1 VNGDGF
7 SDVVVGLPYGP
18 GNIDVYFGGDPMDAT
33 VDLILFEEPPELY
46 FGCAVAT
53 GDVNGDGYCDIV
65 ASDYYKNGG
74 RGAAYVFYGGPLL
87 DNVPDITLRGH
98 GYEGFG
104 MTLGSGG
111 DVNSD
116 GYDDIVVGAWDNDD
130 LYGDAGRIY
139 IYYGGNPMDTVYDA
153 AMYGEGPG
161 HLLGWQPVDIC
172 RDSFLWSYDFVVA
185 ATMFWPD
192 GFPGM
197 CPGKLYILSGGN
209 PMDGIPDLWMH
220 GQRDSSGLG
229 IVSSAGDVD
238 GDGIEDV
245 VGGAIVEVDYMGAVY
260 LWLAGPGMDTLPDA
274 WAKGDSAFLGLGW
287 TVSSAGDV
295 NGDGRD
301 EVAFSNCFYNAAGH
315 PAHTVW
321 VCRYTGT
328 GVNENGAQAW
338 PREVRCSIRC
348 QPNPFRHRALI
359 EVSGARIRGQTEGR
373 VALAIHDTAGRLVK
387 SFGITKEAE
396 RFTWDGHDE
405 AGLVLPSGVYFLSVT
420 PEQTARPVKLT
431 LVR

>member
-46 FGCAVAT
+46 FGYAVAT

-65 ASDYYKNGG
+65 ASDYYKNSGI
-74 RGAAYVFYGGPLL
+74 GAAYVFYGGPLL

-104 MTLGSGG
+104 TSLASGG

-139 IYYGGNPMDTVYDA
+139 IYYGGNPMDTVYDT
-153 AMYGEGPG
+153 AMYGEGAG
-161 HLLGWQPVDIC
+161 HLLGWAPVSIC
-172 RDSFLWSYDFVVA
+172 REASAFDYVVA
-185 ATMFWPD
+185 GTQFWPV
-192 GFPGM
+192 GFPGTG
-197 CPGKLYILSGGN
+197 PGKVYVLLGGD
-209 PMDGIPDLWMH
+209 PMDGVPDVWMH
-220 GQRDSSGLG
+220 GQTDSTRLGPVSG
-229 IVSSAGDVD
+229 AGDVD
-238 GDGIEDV
+238 GDGTDDIIA
-245 VGGAIVEVDYMGAVY
+245 GAHAEFGRTGSIY
-260 LWLAGPGMDTLPDA
+260 LWHGGSGMDTIPDG
-274 WAKGDSAFLGLGW
+274 WMIGDSAFAELGW

-301 EVAFSNCFYNAAGH
+301 EVLFSNYADDA

-328 GVNENGAQAW
+328 GVNEGVFKTS
-338 PREVRCSIRC
+338 PDVERCGIRC
-348 QPNPFRHRALI
+348 QPNPFSKSTVVRLI
-359 EVSGARIRGQTEGR
+359 VDGGTPHLRQADARVAVHDVAGR
-373 VALAIHDTAGRLVK
+373 VVRRLLLSSSSLQAVWDGRDDEQRPVPSGTYFVRAEGIQSAECRLV
-387 SFGITKEAE
+387 
-396 RFTWDGHDE
+396 
-405 AGLVLPSGVYFLSVT
+405 
-420 PEQTARPVKLT
+420 